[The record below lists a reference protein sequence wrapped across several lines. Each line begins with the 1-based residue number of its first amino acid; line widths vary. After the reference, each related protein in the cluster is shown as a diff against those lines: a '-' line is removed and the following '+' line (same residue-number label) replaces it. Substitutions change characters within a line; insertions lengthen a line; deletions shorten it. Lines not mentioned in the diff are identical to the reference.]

1 MVVLRLFEVQGS
13 DFVLLPEFHTSEQ
26 VASLQADGQLA
37 FEESLLQS
45 NVGGVER
52 KKFHRPLVATT
63 VKVDIGRDHII
74 ARKAQDLAQNTVERG
89 SVMSHLSAQI
99 FTFEERLVKAYRQRG
114 RPNVKVLLHVD
125 EEIEVL
131 DIIKVLVGG
140 DNDVVVATIL
150 KV

>member
-74 ARKAQDLAQNTVERG
+74 VRKAQDLAQNTVERG

-99 FTFEERLVKAYRQRG
+99 FTLKKG
-114 RPNVKVLLHVD
+114 WSRPTVS
-125 EEIEVL
+125 E
-131 DIIKVLVGG
+131 G
-140 DNDVVVATIL
+140 DQMPKFFCTLMKKLRFWI
-150 KV
+150 